1 MTEPTALAR
10 RAVVDLD
17 KLVEDLHPQP
27 KLVPI
32 QPEHSADNLD
42 NLGKMSADAV
52 RAQYEAAAKAFEV
65 MGEEV
70 KDRIDKL
77 EASLDE
83 AAASMKLLSEAAAA
97 IREQGKLAHMQI
109 AEMSSVTKNINTMC
123 AEVMKKVAG
132 K

>member
-1 MTEPTALAR
+1 MTEPTAIAR
-10 RAVVDLD
+10 RAVVDID
-17 KLVEDLHPQP
+17 RLVDDMHQP

-32 QPEHSADNLD
+32 QNEPANLD

-70 KDRIDKL
+70 KDRINKL

-109 AEMSSVTKNINTMC
+109 AEMSSVTKHINGMC
-123 AEVMKKVAG
+123 ADVMKKVAG